1 MINIRKTLI
10 CIAAAAIAAVSC
22 QKDDTLQY
30 NNLTMGNI
38 VEGKFVSD
46 QGNIFNI
53 VDQTCVGEVM
63 EEKRAMVLCD
73 VLNPTD
79 GGAENEYDV
88 RLTSYARVLE
98 KDAVSLE
105 SAMEGD
111 LAVQNPIHIE
121 QLWFSGGY
129 INMLIKYNAKMGS
142 EVKHLVNLVYS
153 KDEQGRY
160 VLNFRH
166 NAFGEVWTEE
176 NSSEMILGSGY
187 VSFPITKFVKEDN
200 AKLVFTWKWYK
211 DVGTMYDYLFE
222 KDYSFEYDWTRTGF
236 EHKF

>member
-1 MINIRKTLI
+1 M
-10 CIAAAAIAAVSC
+10 AAAAIAAVSC

-38 VEGKFVSD
+38 VEGQFISD

-53 VDQTCVGEVM
+53 VDQICVGELGK
-63 EEKRAMVLCD
+63 EKRAMVLCD
-73 VLNPTD
+73 VLNATD
-79 GGAENEYDV
+79 GGVDNEYDV

-98 KDAVSLE
+98 KEAITSE
-105 SAMEGD
+105 SATEGD

-129 INMLIKYNAKMGS
+129 INLMIKYNARMGS

-160 VLNFRH
+160 VLNLRH
-166 NAFGEVWTEE
+166 NAFGETWTEE

-187 VSFPITKFVKEDN
+187 VSFPITRFIKEDN
-200 AKLVFTWKWYK
+200 AKLLFTWKWHK
-211 DVGTMYDYLFE
+211 DVGSRFDYLYE
-222 KDYSFEYDWTRTGF
+222 KDYSFEYEWTRSGF
-236 EHKF
+236 EHEF